1 MDYKINQE
9 SDMKFELV
17 QNLCKMLKTYRTY
30 NNNLINRIAMELEEI
45 QMQLTKQAQITV
57 GNNNHKEDKNNK

>member
-1 MDYKINQE
+1 
-9 SDMKFELV
+9 MKFELV

-45 QMQLTKQAQITV
+45 QMQLTK
-57 GNNNHKEDKNNK
+57 